1 MHEEIL
7 MSKNI
12 TGFDKRQGDIE
23 GIERVEG
30 RTEVIVDEG
39 GNVVRK
45 MLHLNVEILYFYS
58 LLYSLRIVMHVIKL
72 IKKKTL
78 SIYSTHVLVP
88 WNR

>member
-12 TGFDKRQGDIE
+12 TGSSRRQGDIE

-45 MLHLNVEILYFYS
+45 MLHLNVEISYFYS
-58 LLYSLRIVMHVIKL
+58 LLYSLRIVMHVIRA
-72 IKKKTL
+72 IKKKL
-78 SIYSTHVLVP
+78 
-88 WNR
+88 

>member
-12 TGFDKRQGDIE
+12 TGSNRRQGDIE
-23 GIERVEG
+23 GIERIEG

-45 MLHLNVEILYFYS
+45 MLHLNVEISYFYS
-58 LLYSLRIVMHVIKL
+58 LLYSLKIVMHVIRV
-72 IKKKTL
+72 IKKIL
-78 SIYSTHVLVP
+78 SIYSMHVQLP

>member
-12 TGFDKRQGDIE
+12 IGSDRRQGDIE

-45 MLHLNVEILYFYS
+45 MLHLNVEISYFYS
-58 LLYSLRIVMHVIKL
+58 LLYFLRTIMHVIKV
-72 IKKKTL
+72 IKNTL
-78 SIYSTHVLVP
+78 NIYSMHVLVP

>member
-1 MHEEIL
+1 MRKFL

-12 TGFDKRQGDIE
+12 TGSDRRQGDIE

-45 MLHLNVEILYFYS
+45 MLHLNFEISYFYS
-58 LLYSLRIVMHVIKL
+58 LLYSLKIVMHVIKVT
-72 IKKKTL
+72 KKTL
-78 SIYSTHVLVP
+78 SIY
-88 WNR
+88 

>member
-12 TGFDKRQGDIE
+12 TGSNRRQGDIE

-39 GNVVRK
+39 GNDVRK
-45 MLHLNVEILYFYS
+45 MLHLNVEISYFYS
-58 LLYSLRIVMHVIKL
+58 LLYSLRIVMHVIRE
-72 IKKKTL
+72 IKKTL
-78 SIYSTHVLVP
+78 SIYSMHVLVP

>member
-45 MLHLNVEILYFYS
+45 MFHLNVEIS
-58 LLYSLRIVMHVIKL
+58 
-72 IKKKTL
+72 
-78 SIYSTHVLVP
+78 
-88 WNR
+88 

>member
-12 TGFDKRQGDIE
+12 TGFDRRQGDIE

-45 MLHLNVEILYFYS
+45 TLHLNVEISYFYS
-58 LLYSLRIVMHVIKL
+58 LLYSLRIIMRVIKV
-72 IKKKTL
+72 IKKTL

>member
-7 MSKNI
+7 ISKNI
-12 TGFDKRQGDIE
+12 TGFDRRQGDIE

-39 GNVVRK
+39 GNIVRK
-45 MLHLNVEILYFYS
+45 MLHLNVENSYFYS
-58 LLYSLRIVMHVIKL
+58 LLYSLRIDIHVMKVI
-72 IKKKTL
+72 KKTL
-78 SIYSTHVLVP
+78 NIYSTHVLVP